1 MGFDG
6 SGTRGDVG
14 EGSPFH
20 RPAVAFGA
28 RRASV
33 PARRPAVACG
43 VCDPRTTSAT
53 SGRLDGLLGGCDA
66 LLRHAIP
73 EGAPLEN
80 VPKHAR
86 SVGGTFSRTARPP
99 VRPVTCSWGTR
110 FSVPAVNEQDRNG
123 GAMRPGPMARSQSF
137 RRWRFGRRRVAS
149 SSAMTGSA
157 TRASKNLT
165 RQQRP
170 RAHFRATGV
179 VSFAWTSSVTDTVA
193 RWPCPGTV
201 TGPGLSA
208 DADPDAAAAAGTWFS
223 VEPACRRV
231 RRSSRLRSGSPP

>member
-14 EGSPFH
+14 GGSPFH

-33 PARRPAVACG
+33 PARRPAVAWS

-53 SGRLDGLLGGCDA
+53 SGRLDGLLGSCDA

-73 EGAPLEN
+73 GGAPLEN

-99 VRPVTCSWGTR
+99 VRPFTDDDCWERIG
-110 FSVPAVNEQDRNG
+110 D
-123 GAMRPGPMARSQSF
+123 
-137 RRWRFGRRRVAS
+137 
-149 SSAMTGSA
+149 
-157 TRASKNLT
+157 L
-165 RQQRP
+165 P
-170 RAHFRATGV
+170 RAEDLRLVDLAEGVAGPLGPERGTGGLDPPANPGAWVSASRPFRA
-179 VSFAWTSSVTDTVA
+179 
-193 RWPCPGTV
+193 R
-201 TGPGLSA
+201 
-208 DADPDAAAAAGTWFS
+208 
-223 VEPACRRV
+223 
-231 RRSSRLRSGSPP
+231 